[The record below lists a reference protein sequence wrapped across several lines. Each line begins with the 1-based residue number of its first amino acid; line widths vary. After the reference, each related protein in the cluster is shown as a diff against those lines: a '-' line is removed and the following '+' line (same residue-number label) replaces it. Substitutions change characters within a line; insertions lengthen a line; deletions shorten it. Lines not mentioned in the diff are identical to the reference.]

1 MIDYD
6 KQKEI
11 EQLIDDWMNAS
22 KAFHGDYTFVV
33 GRLAGMFGYALGR
46 LSEKDRDYYIERLE
60 DDTNWY
66 QKKLVEEI
74 LEKKAA

>member
-11 EQLIDDWMNAS
+11 EQLITDWMNAS
-22 KAFHGDYTFVV
+22 KAYHGDYTFVV
-33 GRLAGMFGYALGR
+33 GRLAGMLGSVLGR
-46 LSEKDRDYYIERLE
+46 LSEEDRDFYVERLE
-60 DDTNWY
+60 DDAKWY
-66 QKKLVEEI
+66 HKQLVEEI

>member
-1 MIDYD
+1 MIDHD

-11 EQLIDDWMNAS
+11 EQLITDWMNAS

-46 LSEKDRDYYIERLE
+46 LSENDRNYYIERLE
-60 DDTNWY
+60 DDAKWY
-66 QKKLVEEI
+66 HKQLVEEI

>member
-11 EQLIDDWMNAS
+11 EQLTDDWMNAS
-22 KAFHGDYTFVV
+22 KSFHSDNTFVV
-33 GRLAGMFGYALGR
+33 ARLAGMLGSVLGR
-46 LSEKDRDYYIERLE
+46 LSEKDRDSYIERLG
-60 DDTNWY
+60 DDTKWY

>member
-1 MIDYD
+1 MVDYD

-22 KAFHGDYTFVV
+22 KAYHGDNTFVV
-33 GRLAGMFGYALGR
+33 ARLAGMFSNVLGL
-46 LSEKDRDYYIERLE
+46 LSENHRDSYIERLE
-60 DDTNWY
+60 DDTKWY

>member
-6 KQKEI
+6 KKKEI
-11 EQLIDDWMNAS
+11 EQLITDWMNAS
-22 KAFHGDYTFVV
+22 KAYHGDYTFVV
-33 GRLAGMFGYALGR
+33 GRLAGMLENVLIR
-46 LSEKDRDYYIERLE
+46 LSEKDRDSYIEMLE
-60 DDTNWY
+60 DDANWY